1 MTDTFLDTWTVGTY
15 LDIVLVPK
23 KRFFTTGEEIFISTI
38 IDTASEWSR
47 WSRVEKQ
54 FQLGKYF
61 LYTRT
66 IGGFLDSSTD
76 RRIAIDL
83 EYTKYKNAGNV
94 SYSIRSID
102 GYDKSDVSIAHIFGE
117 GGLKEF
123 KTRFPTVFG
132 PNDAEESESN
142 KVIKLK
148 L

>member
-1 MTDTFLDTWTVGTY
+1 MELLDTFLDTWTVGTY
-15 LDIVLVPK
+15 LDIVLVPNK
-23 KRFFTTGEEIFISTI
+23 MFFTTGEEIYISTI
-38 IDTASEWSR
+38 IDTASEWS
-47 WSRVEKQ
+47 VTEGDEKQ

-102 GYDKSDVSIAHIFGE
+102 GYDKSDVSIAKIFKE

-132 PNDAEESESN
+132 PKDEPS
-142 KVIKLK
+142 LK

>member
-1 MTDTFLDTWTVGTY
+1 MTDTFVDTWTVGTY

-38 IDTASEWSR
+38 IDTASEWS
-47 WSRVEKQ
+47 VTKGDEK
-54 FQLGKYF
+54 QLGKYF

-132 PNDAEESESN
+132 LNDAEESESN

>member
-15 LDIVLVPK
+15 LDIVLVPNK
-23 KRFFTTGEEIFISTI
+23 MVFTTGEDIFISTI
-38 IDTASEWSR
+38 IDTASEWS
-47 WSRVEKQ
+47 VTEGDEK
-54 FQLGKYF
+54 QLGKYF

-76 RRIAIDL
+76 RIAIDL

-123 KTRFPTVFG
+123 RTRFPTVFG